1 MLTKERLIGK
11 GILSYSCDLKTK
23 DLVWEVV
30 HVNTHQTEDDED
42 ELNNV
47 CVSYRDHLTKHG
59 VKDGSCWGADNG
71 CAQGDVHNNTEA
83 GPCQ

>member
-1 MLTKERLIGK
+1 MKNTYK
-11 GILSYSCDLKTK
+11 S
-23 DLVWEVV
+23 EVV

-71 CAQGDVHNNTEA
+71 YTQGDVHNNTEA